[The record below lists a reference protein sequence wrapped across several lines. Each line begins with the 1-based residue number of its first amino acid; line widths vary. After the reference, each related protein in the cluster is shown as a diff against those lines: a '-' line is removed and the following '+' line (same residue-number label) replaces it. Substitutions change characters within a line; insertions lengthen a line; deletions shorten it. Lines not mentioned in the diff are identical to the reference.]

1 MMKCTIQERLRLV
14 GGAAEHGGLQPSIP
28 TSSPRAQSRPR
39 LFSIV
44 QNTYSKLASIPHPQI
59 KSYTMQKKP
68 NIKALKGDPPAAA
81 LIKRLSP
88 RHHNKAHF
96 VLHTSS
102 HIFTLLR
109 IPLPGV
115 ILPHLAGRVY
125 VHVVDITIFVQ
136 HVKHPPSSLSPTLE
150 PDRADPVPPLAY
162 SKRAQ
167 GRDLTRLVSSRPIS
181 YEA

>member
-1 MMKCTIQERLRLV
+1 MAAYNRQFRPARPEPNPDPDASVSHRIRTVSSLPFPTPDQELHH
-14 GGAAEHGGLQPSIP
+14 AEKTKH
-28 TSSPRAQSRPR
+28 
-39 LFSIV
+39 
-44 QNTYSKLASIPHPQI
+44 
-59 KSYTMQKKP
+59 
-68 NIKALKGDPPAAA
+68 KALKGDPPAAA

-88 RHHNKAHF
+88 RHHNKAHL

-167 GRDLTRLVSSRPIS
+167 GRDLTRLVSSRPVS